1 MINLNQVTLNFL
13 NLRINAIG
21 TDDVAPAG
29 YLTWQ
34 WVAFPKNLSFT
45 ESYLLVEQGKLGNFV
60 VDDSVPHDVSFSQ
73 THKPLQRN
81 RDFPEPQR
89 A

>member
-1 MINLNQVTLNFL
+1 MRLVQIDG
-13 NLRINAIG
+13 A
-21 TDDVAPAG
+21 APAG

-34 WVAFPKNLSFT
+34 WLVFPKNLSFT